1 MKKKITA
8 LLLAVLSIF
17 VLVGCGKS
25 ENSAKDEKPIQTKE
39 IKVAIPD
46 GLPAISAAKLIKD
59 NPKIKDGY
67 NVSYTIEKTPET
79 LSTSIMKGEPDIAI
93 VPSNLAAIQYN
104 KEKGYKIAA
113 TTGWGSFYL
122 VSTENIKN
130 IKDLKGKNI
139 YNIGKGLTPDIVT
152 RDILKG
158 LGFNLDKDLEFTY
171 LNGVQELAPTILSGK
186 AKFAVITEPA
196 LSNVLAKKKLNII
209 LNLNEEWKK
218 QNNSKYGFPQATVIV
233 KEDLIKNN
241 KEFVEEFLDKLDDSV
256 EYAVENKN
264 SIGQIAS
271 EVGVS
276 TNKDIIGK
284 AMEKSNLKYVSIDD
298 SKNEYNTFF
307 KKLYEFDKKSVG
319 GKAINEGIYMED

>member
-8 LLLAVLSIF
+8 ILLAVLSIF
-17 VLVGCGKS
+17 VLIGCGKT
-25 ENSAKDEKPIQTKE
+25 ENSAKTETQKQVKE
-39 IKVAIPD
+39 IKVDIPD
-46 GLPAISAAKLIKD
+46 GLPAIGAAKLIKD

-79 LSTSIMKGEPDIAI
+79 LSTAVMKGEPDIAI

-104 KEKGYKIAA
+104 KGAKYKIAA

-122 VSTENIKN
+122 VSTENVKN
-130 IKDLKGKNI
+130 IKDLKGKDI

-158 LGFNLDKDLEFTY
+158 LGFNVDKDFNFTY

-186 AKFAVITEPA
+186 AKFAVVPEPA
-196 LSNVLAKKKLNII
+196 LSQVLAKKKLNII

-218 QNNSKYGFPQATVIV
+218 QNKSKYGFPQATVIV
-233 KEDLIKNN
+233 KEDLIKND
-241 KEFVEEFLDKLDDSV
+241 KEFVDEFLDKLDDSV
-256 EYAVENKN
+256 EYAVKNKD
-264 SIGQIAS
+264 SIGEIS
-271 EVGVS
+271 ESVGVS
-276 TNKDIIGK
+276 ANKNIIGK
-284 AMEKSNLKYVSIDD
+284 AMEKANLKYVSIDD
-298 SKNEYNTFF
+298 SKKKYNVYF
-307 KKLYEFDKKSVG
+307 KKLDEFDKKSVS